1 MALTGDFISFSFN
14 GKKSSDMGII
24 RTSNGSRFNENLL
37 PTFND
42 KTIQVPGA
50 DGTYYFG
57 SYYTQR
63 QFPIP
68 IATDELS
75 ETQFRNLKQWLGDKE
90 IHQLIFDENP
100 YKYYMA
106 KSTGT
111 SNLNFICFDDENG
124 NRVYKGEGTLNFI
137 AYFPFARSIYKF
149 LDQYNDEIYT
159 NKNEWAAA
167 SGLLLNNQENYD
179 AVNSS
184 EIKLYNPG
192 DLEADFCAY
201 FNVNTIK
208 PLTENFK
215 GLTGI
220 KITNQNTQEFKILE
234 FDFSGMTDSD
244 KGTDTYIRINS
255 KTNLIEGCIIGEDE
269 NETITLTGNVYNKF
283 ITNGDFFKI
292 PIINKDNIKNGDSYS
307 FSSIGSA
314 TCTKI
319 EYDYL
324 YF

>member
-1 MALTGDFISFSFN
+1 M
-14 GKKSSDMGII
+14 
-24 RTSNGSRFNENLL
+24 SRFNENLL

-42 KTIQVPGA
+42 KVVQLPWA
-50 DGTYYFG
+50 DGTYYFV

-75 ETQFRNLKQWLGDKE
+75 ETQFRNLKQWLSDKE

-100 YKYYMA
+100 YKYYMV

-111 SNLNFICFDDENG
+111 SNLNFICFDDVNG

-149 LDQYNDEIYT
+149 LSQYNNE

-167 SGLLLNNQENYD
+167 SGLLEQQGDYD
-179 AVNSS
+179 KIGTDGS
-184 EIKLYNPG
+184 IKLYNPG

-201 FNVNTIK
+201 FESFDK
-208 PLTENFK
+208 LTEVN
-215 GLTGI
+215 I
-220 KITNQNTQEFKILE
+220 SNYNTQENRILT
-234 FDFSGMTDSD
+234 FDFTGVEKGSD
-244 KGTDTYIRINS
+244 THIRINS
-255 KTNLIEGCIIGEDE
+255 KTNLIEGCIVEGEGE
-269 NETITLTGNVYNKF
+269 NKTITLTGNVYNKF
-283 ITNGDFFKI
+283 ITDGDFFKI
-292 PIINKDNIKNGDSYS
+292 PIINQDNIEKGDKYT
-307 FSSIGSA
+307 FSSIGA
-314 TCTKI
+314 KCVKI

-324 YF
+324 YY